1 MEESKEQLKKT
12 LDEKVNDNFFDI
24 LVKYKESLSIL
35 TTLSFLIGVVVIFKY
50 LFFDINYLPSSLSFN
65 DSANYLFISLGFG
78 ILYSFFVLISILSVL
93 FLVPSLS
100 RRHLNASGFFSC
112 LLFFVGLCFLI
123 SIITFFIYEKECLF
137 ILGFLVSFSVYLL
150 VIYYSFKLDNPEIRT
165 KFFLGALIFLI
176 PFVVHGVF
184 NKVSNIV
191 LNQLNIK
198 NNSASIVLSDSEF
211 LFINSVFNEYNLSF
225 ITSCNIRDKN
235 KIIHDVNILW
245 SIGEESLIEIYGGN
259 GEFNKKIRFTVNN
272 KDIRVIGVNN
282 PKKCIFKDFRNIFTE
297 GSYSINNNES
307 LSRINA
313 FIEKYNNL
321 DKITVYG
328 ISDLKPYKK
337 KGNKKLSEERAQS
350 IKKHLSKNSKYKLS
364 TEGLANFEYSPYCK
378 KNILDEKDLRD
389 CEGFN
394 RGVILKLE
402 LKQDNTEN
410 EAVKNEAVKN
420 ESVKNES
427 VKNESVKN
435 EVVTNDY
442 DHYNRVPCCR

>member
-24 LVKYKESLSIL
+24 LLKYKELLSIL

-50 LFFDINYLPSSLSFN
+50 LFFDINYFPSSLSFN
-65 DSANYLFISLGFG
+65 DSVNYLFISLGFG
-78 ILYSFFVLISILSVL
+78 ILYSFFILISILSVL

-100 RRHLNASGFFSC
+100 RRYLNASGFPSC

-123 SIITFFIYEKECLF
+123 SIIIFFIYEKEPLF
-137 ILGFLVSFSVYLL
+137 IFGFLVSFSIYLL
-150 VIYYSFKLDNPEIRT
+150 VIYCGFKLDNPDFIT
-165 KFFLGALIFLI
+165 KIFFGVLIFFI
-176 PFVVHGVF
+176 PFVVHDVF
-184 NKVSNIV
+184 NKISNKV

-198 NNSASIVLSDSEF
+198 NNSASVVLSDSEF
-211 LFINSVFNEYNLSF
+211 LFINSVFDEYNLSF
-225 ITSCNIRDKN
+225 ITSCDIRDKN

-245 SIGEESLIEIYGGN
+245 SIGEESLIEISGRN

-282 PKKCIFKDFRNIFTE
+282 PKKCIFKEFRNIFPE
-297 GSYSINNNES
+297 GVYSISDNDEH
-307 LSRINA
+307 LYEINR
-313 FIEKYNNL
+313 FINKHNNL
-321 DKITVYG
+321 ERITVYG

-350 IKKHLSKNSKYKLS
+350 IKEHLSKNSKYKLS
-364 TEGLANFEYSPYCK
+364 TEGLANFEYLPYCK

-420 ESVKNES
+420 EV
-427 VKNESVKN
+427 VTN

-442 DHYNRVPCCR
+442 DHYNKVPCCR